1 MSVSLFLG
9 AGASVPYDKPT
20 TKSFRDALLPR
31 AERRNILHA
40 ALSSPLHEDIEDV
53 FTAVVDLVELA
64 QSDGGKFY
72 VEHNKQLKGEVGAIY
87 GAYNFLLNEVHEA
100 YAWNHDYDESLH
112 FTLGPL
118 VAMLEVLGKTVN
130 IFTTNYDRGVE
141 LYCGTADPQI
151 ELVDGF
157 VHFGGRYVWGGWAE
171 PAGGAFNDED
181 QQEGARRVRLHK
193 LHGSLT
199 WRSNHATG
207 EIVKNETEELSRDR
221 NYGNLLIY
229 PSKSPKIDGSE
240 PYNSTFEAFSNTL
253 GLFDACIV
261 VGFSF
266 RDEYITDK
274 FKEFLD
280 AGRLIIVVDP
290 EGLDTIE
297 KSMPEYMELVVVD
310 MPGSP
315 AEHLLPNTGGGG
327 RGRIV
332 VMQESLGPDTSQRI
346 ASRALEHIQ
355 QWDAEAMT

>member
-1 MSVSLFLG
+1 MFLG
-9 AGASVPYDKPT
+9 AGASTPYDKPT
-20 TKSFRDALLPR
+20 TKSFKGALLER
-31 AERRNILHA
+31 AERGDVLHA

-53 FTAVVDLVELA
+53 FTAVVDLVELT
-64 QSDGGKFY
+64 QSDGGRFY

-87 GAYNFLLNEVHEA
+87 STYDFLVNEVHEA

-112 FTLGPL
+112 STLGPL
-118 VAMLEVLGKTVN
+118 IAMLEALGKTVN

-157 VHFGGRYVWGGWAE
+157 VPFGGRYVWGGWVE
-171 PAGGAFNDED
+171 PSGGAFNDED
-181 QQEGARRVRLHK
+181 LQAGARRVRLHK

-199 WRSNHATG
+199 WRHNHATG

-240 PYNSTFEAFSNTL
+240 PYNSTFEAFSSTL
-253 GLFDACIV
+253 GLSDACIV

-266 RDEYITDK
+266 RDEHITDK

-280 AGRLIIVVDP
+280 AGRLLIVVDP
-290 EGLDTIE
+290 NGLDTIG
-297 KSMPEYMELVVVD
+297 KSMSEYMELAVPD
-310 MPGSP
+310 MLGSP
-315 AEHLLPNTGGGG
+315 AEHLLPNTRGNGL
-327 RGRIV
+327 GRIV
-332 VMQESLGPDTSQRI
+332 VMQERLGPDTSQRI
-346 ASRALEHIQ
+346 TNKALEYIQ
-355 QWDAEAMT
+355 QWDAEAMA

>member
-1 MSVSLFLG
+1 MFLG

-20 TKSFRDALLPR
+20 TKAFKVALLQR
-31 AERRNILHA
+31 AERGDALHA

-53 FTAVVDLVELA
+53 FTTVWDLVTLV

-72 VEHNKQLKGEVGAIY
+72 IEHNNQLKAEVGAIY
-87 GAYNFLLNEVHEA
+87 NAYSFLLNEVHEA
-100 YAWNHDYDESLH
+100 YAWNHDYDEAVY
-112 FTLGPL
+112 FALGPL
-118 VAMLEVLGKTVN
+118 IAMLEGLSKTVN

-141 LYCGTADPQI
+141 RHCDIADPRI

-157 VHFGGRYVWGGWAE
+157 VPFGGKYVWGGWFE
-171 PAGGAFNDED
+171 PSGGAFNDEE

-199 WRSNHATG
+199 WRSNYATG
-207 EIVKNETEELSRDR
+207 EIVKNESEELSRDK

-229 PSKSPKIDGSE
+229 PSKSPKIGDGE
-240 PYNSTFEAFSNTL
+240 PYNSTFQAFSSTL
-253 GLFDACIV
+253 GLSDACIV

-290 EGLDTIE
+290 EGLNTIE
-297 KSMPEYMELVVVD
+297 STMPEYMGLVVVD

-315 AEHLLPNTGGGG
+315 VEHLLPNRVDGG

-332 VMQESLGPDTSQRI
+332 VMQESLNPDTSQII
-346 ASRALEHIQ
+346 ANKALEHIQ
-355 QWDAEAMT
+355 QWDAEART